1 MNCECA
7 GTWKSPC
14 LKCYH
19 AQLTERIADQAGGPT
34 AQDLEVELVRSGV
47 PARVLHGLRAG
58 LKRTVA
64 LDETEKFMK
73 AERQDAS
80 TLVLLGTPGRGK
92 TLAAVWAMRESL
104 RKLGWNQA
112 ATGELAS
119 PVCFLEAEKLTRVS
133 DFSKLDEQWM
143 ADLRRVKLLA
153 VDDAGDEG
161 TKTGREV
168 LAKLLMHR
176 HDRMRRTVV
185 TGNLRRDVFES
196 RYGAALANR
205 ISAGWIIELVGKSMR
220 PERPEV
226 RP

>member
-1 MNCECA
+1 MRCECA
-7 GTWKSPC
+7 GTWKAPC

-19 AQLTERIADQAGGPT
+19 GQLTERIAEQAGGPT
-34 AQDLEVELVRSGV
+34 PQDLDAELVRSGV
-47 PARVLHGLRAG
+47 PAQVLHGLRAG

-64 LDETEKFMK
+64 LDETEKFLK
-73 AERQDAS
+73 AEPQEAS
-80 TLVLLGTPGRGK
+80 TLALLGTPGRGK
-92 TLAAVWAMRESL
+92 SLAAAWAMREVL

-119 PVCFLEAEKLTRVS
+119 PVQFLEAERLTSVS
-133 DFSKLDEQWM
+133 DYSKLDEQWL
-143 ADLRRVKLLA
+143 ADLRRVKLL
-153 VDDAGDEG
+153 VIDDAGDEG
-161 TKTGREV
+161 TKTGRDG
-168 LAKLLMHR
+168 LAKLLLHR
-176 HDRMRRTVV
+176 HNKMRRSIV
-185 TGNLRRDVFES
+185 TGNLRRDAFES